1 MGTHPIFESDFDCLT
16 VFRGNFKMSRL
27 ICGSF
32 NKIHVVSRTMVLSSR
47 ILSAAPQLDDAPRVA
62 SDKVLGLVDEIA
74 NLTLQEVADLN
85 TELKKRLNIS
95 DVQYAAA
102 PMAVAAAPAAAPA
115 AEPAAE
121 PEVEEVKVQT
131 EFSLTMTG
139 FDESKKVKVIKAI
152 KANMDGMNLVA
163 AKKFIEAFPGSIRKD
178 VPKDEAEQVKAAL
191 EAEGAVITMK

>member
-16 VFRGNFKMSRL
+16 ENKNMSRL

-47 ILSAAPQLDDAPRVA
+47 VLSAAPQLDDAPRVP

-85 TELKKRLNIS
+85 TELKKRLNIP
-95 DVQYAAA
+95 DVQYAA
-102 PMAVAAAPAAAPA
+102 AAAPAAAPA
-115 AEPAAE
+115 AEPAAEPE

-163 AKKFIEAFPGSIRKD
+163 AKKFIEALPGSIRKD

>member
-16 VFRGNFKMSRL
+16 ENKNMSRL

-47 ILSAAPQLDDAPRVA
+47 VLSAAPQLDDAPRVP

-74 NLTLQEVADLN
+74 NLTLQEDAD
-85 TELKKRLNIS
+85 LKKRLNIS
-95 DVQYAAA
+95 DVQYAA
-102 PMAVAAAPAAAPA
+102 PMAAGAAPVAAAPAAE
-115 AEPAAE
+115 AEPEPE

-163 AKKFIEAFPGSIRKD
+163 AKKFIEALPGSIRK
-178 VPKDEAEQVKAAL
+178 
-191 EAEGAVITMK
+191 G

>member
-1 MGTHPIFESDFDCLT
+1 
-16 VFRGNFKMSRL
+16 
-27 ICGSF
+27 
-32 NKIHVVSRTMVLSSR
+32 MVLSSK

-102 PMAVAAAPAAAPA
+102 PMAAAAAPAAAPA
-115 AEPAAE
+115 AEPE

-163 AKKFIEAFPGSIRKD
+163 AKKFIEALPGSIRKD

>member
-102 PMAVAAAPAAAPA
+102 PMAAAAAPAAAPA

-121 PEVEEVKVQT
+121 PEPEVEE
-131 EFSLTMTG
+131 
-139 FDESKKVKVIKAI
+139 VKVIKAI

-163 AKKFIEAFPGSIRKD
+163 AKKFIEALPGSIRKD

>member
-102 PMAVAAAPAAAPA
+102 PMAAA
-115 AEPAAE
+115 AEPE

-163 AKKFIEAFPGSIRKD
+163 AKKFIEALPGSIRKD

>member
-95 DVQYAAA
+95 DVQYAA
-102 PMAVAAAPAAAPA
+102 
-115 AEPAAE
+115 EPE

-163 AKKFIEAFPGSIRKD
+163 AKKFIEALPGSIRKD

>member
-16 VFRGNFKMSRL
+16 ENKNMSRL

-47 ILSAAPQLDDAPRVA
+47 VLSAAPQLDDAPARVA
-62 SDKVLGLVDEIA
+62 SDKVLSLVDEIA

-102 PMAVAAAPAAAPA
+102 PMAAAAAPAAAPA
-115 AEPAAE
+115 AEAAPEAE
-121 PEVEEVKVQT
+121 PEVAEVKVQT

-163 AKKFIEAFPGSIRKD
+163 AKKFIEALPGSIRKD

-191 EAEGAVITMK
+191 EAEG

>member
-16 VFRGNFKMSRL
+16 ENKKMSRL

-47 ILSAAPQLDDAPRVA
+47 VLSAAPQLDDAPRVA

-102 PMAVAAAPAAAPA
+102 PMAAAPPAAAPA
-115 AEPAAE
+115 AEPAAEPE

-163 AKKFIEAFPGSIRKD
+163 AKKFIEALPGSIRKD

>member
-16 VFRGNFKMSRL
+16 ENKNMSRL

-47 ILSAAPQLDDAPRVA
+47 VLSAAPQLDDAARVA

-102 PMAVAAAPAAAPA
+102 PMAAAAAPAAAPA
-115 AEPAAE
+115 AEAAPEAE

-163 AKKFIEAFPGSIRKD
+163 AKKFIEALPGSIRKD

>member
-16 VFRGNFKMSRL
+16 ENKNMSRL

-47 ILSAAPQLDDAPRVA
+47 VLSAAPQLDDAPRVP

-95 DVQYAAA
+95 DVQYAA
-102 PMAVAAAPAAAPA
+102 PMAAGAAPVAAAPA
-115 AEPAAE
+115 AEPEPE

-163 AKKFIEAFPGSIRKD
+163 AKKFIEALPGSIRKD

-191 EAEGAVITMK
+191 EAEGAVITMKY

>member
-16 VFRGNFKMSRL
+16 ENKNMSRL

-47 ILSAAPQLDDAPRVA
+47 VLSAAPQLDDAPRVA

-102 PMAVAAAPAAAPA
+102 PMAAAAAPA
-115 AEPAAE
+115 AEAAPEAE

-163 AKKFIEAFPGSIRKD
+163 AKKFIEALPGSIRKD